1 MDALGIYGKPKFRAQ
16 FNCRLICKQR
26 VTPTT
31 WSPSSLGSVPRR
43 PANGGLGSSDADWMD
58 WTMGHDQAH
67 PGRSQT
73 ISQLG
78 WSPGLFKTARRTQR
92 DGPRGRWR
100 TRPGYP
106 RALLRGSGWHMA
118 CAYEAGEAAIS
129 LSSKWWARSCRF
141 TGSANDT
148 SHALRDNCARPR
160 IWGRES
166 EEGLPRVFRPPAA
179 NSVQLPAGRCGLRR
193 ESDLTL
199 DVHPAD
205 AQRTAS
211 RRSRDGQ
218 SSAGVHRCLAPL
230 LDGDLHLDD
239 GRGSKGCRLETCP
252 HRLA

>member
-1 MDALGIYGKPKFRAQ
+1 MVAEQFGVSPQTAGKWRAR
-16 FNCRLICKQR
+16 FLRRRLD
-26 VTPTT
+26 
-31 WSPSSLGSVPRR
+31 
-43 PANGGLGSSDADWMD
+43 GLD
-58 WTMGHDQAH
+58 
-67 PGRSQT
+67 
-73 ISQLG
+73 
-78 WSPGLFKTARRTQR
+78 
-92 DGPRGRWR
+92 DGPRPGAPRKVTDDIAARVVARTHQDGPPNATRWS
-100 TRPGYP
+100 TR
-106 RALLRGSGWHMA
+106 SMA
-118 CAYEAGEAAIS
+118 DATG
-129 LSSKWWARSCRF
+129 LSQSTVARIWLSKWWARSCRF